1 MSAPLGYQRR
11 LGVLAIAPP
20 MAPASRLVSTPVALR
35 APRRMGY
42 PIGKIGPSLGDER
55 GMSTTSATSRILL
68 IESDQS
74 LARQICADLLES
86 GYDVVAV
93 SDAEQGREQVERFA
107 PALIIVDRM
116 LAGTSG
122 LIFCRLLREQ
132 GLQTP
137 VMLMMARD
145 TVEDRTA
152 CLDVGADDYF
162 LKPYRTDNFLSAV
175 NLYLRP
181 QERLVEQLRFGDLT
195 LDVTARHATRRS
207 RVIELT
213 MKEFE
218 LLRYFMEHPRT
229 VLTREQILENVW
241 GYDFMGESNVIEVYI
256 RYLRLK
262 IEQDS
267 EKRLIQTVRGVGYV
281 LRES

>member
-1 MSAPLGYQRR
+1 MCA
-11 LGVLAIAPP
+11 
-20 MAPASRLVSTPVALR
+20 TPV
-35 APRRMGY
+35 
-42 PIGKIGPSLGDER
+42 
-55 GMSTTSATSRILL
+55 TSRILL

-74 LARQICADLLES
+74 LAHQIYADLMES
-86 GYDVVAV
+86 GYDSAVAA
-93 SDAEQGREQVERFA
+93 DAEHGLRQIQTFE
-107 PALIIVDRM
+107 PALIIIDRM
-116 LAGTSG
+116 LSGTSSG
-122 LIFCRLLREQ
+122 LTLCRQLREL
-132 GLQTP
+132 GTQTP
-137 VMLMMARD
+137 VLLLMARD
-145 TVEDRTA
+145 TVADRVA

-162 LKPYRTDNFLSAV
+162 LKPYRTDDFLDLVS
-175 NLYLRP
+175 LYLRP
-181 QERLVEQLRFGDLT
+181 QDKVVEQLRFGDLT
-195 LDVTARHATRRS
+195 LDIAARHAVRRS

-256 RYLRLK
+256 RYLRIK
-262 IEQDS
+262 IEQDG